1 MGLPFAFAEF
11 LATGEGP
18 AATAVYHRE
27 FRPSPFLAEPRLN
40 VTIEVTCAPTAEEAR
55 YLAASRDLDRI
66 ADVYNLEGLL
76 PPDEALAFPARE
88 GDRRFAAS
96 TTREAIDGDPEEVR
110 ARLLDLSAGY
120 GASEVG
126 ILTNCYAFADRVR
139 SYELIATALELPA
152 SQSATAASR
161 SAAAETPG
169 DPSPPIQ

>member
-11 LATGEGP
+11 LATGEGG
-18 AATAVYHRE
+18 AAAAVYHGE
-27 FRPSPFLAEPRLN
+27 FKPSPFLAEPRLN
-40 VTIEVTCAPTAEEAR
+40 VTVEATCAPTAEEAR

-66 ADVYNLEGLL
+66 ADVYNLDGLL
-76 PPDEALAFPARE
+76 PPDEALAFPAQA

-96 TTREAIDGDPEEVR
+96 TTREAIDGGPGEVR
-110 ARLLDLSAGY
+110 ERILVLAGGY

-139 SYELIATALELPA
+139 SYELIAAALELPA

-161 SAAAETPG
+161 SAAGGTPG
-169 DPSPPIQ
+169 DASPPIQ